1 MKTETISEYRIN
13 PQEAG
18 FTITNKDGTKILSA
32 HSSRRS
38 ALNSIMRKI
47 SFNHA
52 FLIVD
57 LGEVKDGH

>member
-1 MKTETISEYRIN
+1 MKTETISEFRIN

-18 FTITNKDGTKILSA
+18 FTITNKDGTRILSE